1 MTIDGAKISGKVSA
15 ADMSISDSTANLSG
29 YSFDVVGG
37 TAESQKL
44 IGEIGVLAKLNI
56 TLEKASADKFASMMK
71 LNKTT
76 GKMEFID
83 VAKVN
88 ADGTVSLGIYGKG
101 DYVIVVDTET
111 KKPGD
116 LDNDMKTNA
125 LDAAEV
131 LKSIVYET
139 PVNSFKADYNGDG
152 TINAMEASAILKV
165 VVGLIPD
172 NYNLFG

>member
-1 MTIDGAKISGKVSA
+1 
-15 ADMSISDSTANLSG
+15 
-29 YSFDVVGG
+29 
-37 TAESQKL
+37 
-44 IGEIGVLAKLNI
+44 
-56 TLEKASADKFASMMK
+56 
-71 LNKTT
+71 
-76 GKMEFID
+76 
-83 VAKVN
+83 
-88 ADGTVSLGIYGKG
+88 
-101 DYVIVVDTET
+101 
-111 KKPGD
+111 
-116 LDNDMKTNA
+116 MKTNA